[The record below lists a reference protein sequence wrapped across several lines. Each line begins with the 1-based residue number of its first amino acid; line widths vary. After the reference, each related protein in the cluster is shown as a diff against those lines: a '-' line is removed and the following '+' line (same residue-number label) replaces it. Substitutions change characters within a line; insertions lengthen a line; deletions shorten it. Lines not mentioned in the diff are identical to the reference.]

1 MIFGMGAVA
10 GFVGLVTVQLSSE
23 QVIAKTI
30 P

>member
-10 GFVGLVTVQLSSE
+10 GFVGLVAVQLSSE